1 MLEAKYV
8 YKFTSVARG
17 PTRTKTSKYIGNPV
31 SFEYEYHRDQLF
43 ELLYGDPFMVERIK
57 IFKVTLDRSEWY
69 WHADQA
75 GINFPVFL
83 DWRL

>member
-1 MLEAKYV
+1 MLDTKYLC
-8 YKFTSVARG
+8 KFTTGAI
-17 PTRTKTSKYIGNPV
+17 PPATSIAVKYIGNPV

-69 WHADQA
+69 WHAD
-75 GINFPVFL
+75 
-83 DWRL
+83 

>member
-8 YKFTSVARG
+8 YKFTSVAKG

-57 IFKVTLDRSEWY
+57 IFKVV
-69 WHADQA
+69 
-75 GINFPVFL
+75 PV
-83 DWRL
+83 RGEI